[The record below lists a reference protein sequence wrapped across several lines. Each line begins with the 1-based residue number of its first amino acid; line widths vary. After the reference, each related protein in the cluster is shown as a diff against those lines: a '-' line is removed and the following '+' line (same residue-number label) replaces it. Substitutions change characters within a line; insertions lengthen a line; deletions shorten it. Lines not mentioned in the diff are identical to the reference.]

1 MKKTLVLVV
10 LFMLVVVF
18 PVFAEV
24 VEIEHQDHGS
34 SVPLEATVHD
44 HLDSHTVAGVKIDM
58 PYLIGLKQISSDL
71 FLGIE
76 AGKDLLNDPFH
87 PDTRSYFE
95 DDKGGFVY
103 AKVTFVGCLLNC
115 PKK

>member
-1 MKKTLVLVV
+1 MKKLITLVV
-10 LFMLVVVF
+10 LFVLLWTF
-18 PVFAEV
+18 PVFAETV
-24 VEIEHQDHGS
+24 AIEHQDHGN

-44 HLDSHTVAGVKIDM
+44 HLDSHTVAGAKIDM
-58 PYLIGLKQISSDL
+58 PYLIGLKQISPDL
-71 FLGIE
+71 FLGVE

-87 PDTRSYFE
+87 SDTRSYFE

-103 AKVTFVGCLLNC
+103 SKVMYVWCLLNC